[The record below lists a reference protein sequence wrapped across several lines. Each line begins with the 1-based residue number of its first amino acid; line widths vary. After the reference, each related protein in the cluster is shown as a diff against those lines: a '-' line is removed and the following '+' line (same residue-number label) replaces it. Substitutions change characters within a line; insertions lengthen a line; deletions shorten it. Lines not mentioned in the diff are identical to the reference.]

1 MSIRLLEP
9 TNTTFNLNFLNA
21 ENILNLRFGI
31 LDYSDP
37 KAVDYFFSPIVML
50 DKITIPSADL
60 RIGGHRMQIPLDW
73 SILVG
78 DKEYGDLEIIP
89 VEALN
94 DRGFSVFAFNPL
106 DGFKPHFLDI
116 EIVDVYP
123 DQFWQIPR
131 LKFGCML
138 LAALH
143 DQRNQPVRSKG
154 EHGPLCVFLVKDLN
168 KLPDTLDIGKLT

>member
-9 TNTTFNLNFLNA
+9 TNTTFNLNFLNP

-37 KAVDYFFSPIVML
+37 KSVDYFFSPIVML

-94 DRGFSVFAFNPL
+94 DRGFSVFAFNPI
-106 DGFKPHFLDI
+106 DGFKPYFLDI
-116 EIVDVYP
+116 EIVDIYP

-138 LAALH
+138 LAALQ
-143 DQRNQPVRSKG
+143 DQFKTPVRASG
-154 EHGPLCVFLVKDLN
+154 ERGPLCCFLVKDLN